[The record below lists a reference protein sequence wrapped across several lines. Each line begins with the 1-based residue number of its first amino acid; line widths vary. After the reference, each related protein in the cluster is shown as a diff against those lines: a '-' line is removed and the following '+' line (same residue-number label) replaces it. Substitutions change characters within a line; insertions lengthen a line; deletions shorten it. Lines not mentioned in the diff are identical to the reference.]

1 MVQFINRP
9 MAKRKISMSISIG
22 NLNLNDISASERRR
36 IADKLAAMSYEDQKQ
51 FIEQL
56 ETIVEVNARAEAETT
71 RKKTALERINAA
83 KADVA
88 GGRATIE
95 LLNGTLR
102 RGGLPTV
109 EELVDIEP
117 RKIMDLFASAS
128 KMSISDRMACKSTL
142 SKLRVI
148 P

>member
-1 MVQFINRP
+1 
-9 MAKRKISMSISIG
+9 MSISIG